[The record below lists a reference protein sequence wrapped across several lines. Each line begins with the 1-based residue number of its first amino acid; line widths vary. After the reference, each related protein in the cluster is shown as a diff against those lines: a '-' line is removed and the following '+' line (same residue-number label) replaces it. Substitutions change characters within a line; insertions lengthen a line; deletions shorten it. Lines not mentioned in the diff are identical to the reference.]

1 MKLRTLPYELSVC
14 KVPTVTDK
22 VFSSDFFFICHTDEE
37 VSLVCRTE
45 DVPENAIKREDG
57 WRAMRFEEVLD
68 FSLVGILSKV
78 SSILADK
85 QISMREGKVRMLQA
99 CL

>member
-22 VFSSDFFFICHTDEE
+22 VLSSDFFFICHTDEE
-37 VSLVCRTE
+37 VSLVCKTE

-57 WRAMRFEEVLD
+57 WRAMRFEGCL
-68 FSLVGILSKV
+68 SL
-78 SSILADK
+78 
-85 QISMREGKVRMLQA
+85 EGTRKTTRYTVTQ
-99 CL
+99 